1 MSVPASAVAHKVA
14 REKRASIT
22 TDVVAGFVHM
32 ASVTQFPANAKP
44 EGAPLG
50 LLRRLDLDETLA
62 ALLADGVLAEADVKR
77 VRADVRTT
85 RGRAELHPLVLVANL
100 KLADARQADKP
111 LSLEVLTQWLS
122 VRAGLP
128 YLKIDP
134 MKIDVAAVTQVVSHA
149 YANRYR
155 ILPVAVTDMQV
166 VFATSEP
173 FDTRWV
179 ADLGHIL
186 RRDIQR
192 VVANP
197 LDVGRYLT
205 EWWGVQRSIQRAKD
219 AKNDLNDGRAIL
231 NFEQLVELGKT
242 GELGADDRHVVH
254 IVDWLLQYAF
264 EQRASDIHLEP
275 RRESSL
281 IRFRIDGVM
290 HKVFELPTPVMT
302 AVTSRIKILGRMD
315 VAEKRRPQ
323 DGRIKTR
330 SQGGR
335 EVELRLSSMPTAF
348 GEKLVM
354 RIFDPDIVV
363 KEFRQLGFSPDEEK
377 IWREFVDRPHGIVLV
392 TGPTGSGKTT
402 TLYSTLK
409 VLATPDINV
418 CTVEDPIEMVSP
430 EFNQMQVHNA
440 IDLDFAAGVRTL
452 MRQDPDIIMVGE
464 IRDLETAQMAVQA
477 SLTGHLVL
485 STLHTNDAPSALTRL
500 LDLGVPNYLIQST
513 LTGVVAQRLVRT
525 LCPHCKAEAPLDV
538 QAWAAL
544 THRWHLAPPLKNY
557 GPKGCLECRKTGFLG
572 RTGIYEMLRISPAV
586 RALIQSNMDL
596 AKLTE
601 TAFVEGM
608 QPLRASAAAQVARG
622 VTTIPEVIHV
632 LPPTDY

>member
-1 MSVPASAVAHKVA
+1 
-14 REKRASIT
+14 
-22 TDVVAGFVHM
+22 
-32 ASVTQFPANAKP
+32 
-44 EGAPLG
+44 
-50 LLRRLDLDETLA
+50 
-62 ALLADGVLAEADVKR
+62 
-77 VRADVRTT
+77 
-85 RGRAELHPLVLVANL
+85 
-100 KLADARQADKP
+100 
-111 LSLEVLTQWLS
+111 
-122 VRAGLP
+122 
-128 YLKIDP
+128 
-134 MKIDVAAVTQVVSHA
+134 
-149 YANRYR
+149 R
-155 ILPVAVTDMQV
+155 ILPVAVSEMQV

-173 FDTRWV
+173 FDTRWI
-179 ADLGHIL
+179 ADLGHVL
-186 RRDIQR
+186 RRDVQR

-197 LDVGRYLT
+197 LDVGRYLA
-205 EWWGVQRSIQRAKD
+205 EWWGVQRSIQRARD
-219 AKNDLNDGRAIL
+219 AKADPNDGRAIL

-242 GELGADDRHVVH
+242 GEVGADDRHVVH

-275 RRESSL
+275 RRDSSP

-330 SQGGR
+330 SAGGR

-348 GEKLVM
+348 GEKVVM

-377 IWREFVDRPHGIVLV
+377 IWRELVERPHGIVLV

-430 EFNQMQVHNA
+430 EFNQMQVHHA
-440 IDLDFAAGVRTL
+440 IDLDFATGVRTL
-452 MRQDPDIIMVGE
+452 LRQDPDIIMVGE
-464 IRDLETAQMAVQA
+464 IRDLDTAHMAVQA

-513 LTGVVAQRLVRT
+513 LSGVVAQRLVRT
-525 LCPHCKAEAPLDV
+525 LCPHCKTEAALDV

-544 THRWHLAPPLKNY
+544 TYRWHAAPPEKVFA
-557 GPKGCLECRKTGFLG
+557 PKGCLECRKTGFLG
-572 RTGIYEMLRISPAV
+572 RTGIYEMLRITPPI
-586 RALIQSNMDL
+586 RALIHADMDL
-596 AKLTE
+596 AKVMQ
-601 TAFVEGM
+601 AAYADGM
-608 QPLRASAAAQVARG
+608 RPLRASAAAQVARG
-622 VTTIPEVIHV
+622 VTTIAEVVNV
-632 LPPTDY
+632 LPPTEI

>member
-1 MSVPASAVAHKVA
+1 MATQPMRPRSAA
-14 REKRASIT
+14 
-22 TDVVAGFVHM
+22 
-32 ASVTQFPANAKP
+32 
-44 EGAPLG
+44 GAPSAAAAPAVLG
-50 LLRRLDLDETLA
+50 LHHRVDLDEILG
-62 ALLADGVLAEADVKR
+62 ALQADGLVTEADVRR
-77 VRADVRTT
+77 VRADVRTA
-85 RGRAELHPLVLVANL
+85 RGKLELHPIVLVANL
-100 KLADARQADKP
+100 KLADARGGDKP
-111 LSLEVLTQWLS
+111 LTVEGLTQWLAG
-122 VRAGLP
+122 RAKLP

-149 YANRYR
+149 YAQRYR
-155 ILPVAVTDMQV
+155 ILPVAVSEMQV
-166 VFATSEP
+166 VFASSEP
-173 FDTRWV
+173 FDTRWM

-192 VVANP
+192 VVASP
-197 LDVGRYLT
+197 LDVNRYLT

-219 AKNDLNDGRAIL
+219 AKAEAQDGRGIL
-231 NFEQLVELGKT
+231 NFEQLVELGKS
-242 GELGADDRHVVH
+242 GELGVDDRHVVH
-254 IVDWLLQYAF
+254 IVDWMLQYAF

-275 RRESSL
+275 RRDSSP

-348 GEKLVM
+348 GEKMVM

-363 KEFRQLGFSPDEEK
+363 KEFRQLGFSADEDTT
-377 IWREFVDRPHGIVLV
+377 WREMVERPHGIVLV

-409 VLATPDINV
+409 VLATPDLNV

-440 IDLDFAAGVRTL
+440 IELDFAAGVRTL

-538 QAWAAL
+538 RAWAAL
-544 THRWHLAPPLKNY
+544 THRWSLPMPERTF

-572 RTGIYEMLRISPAV
+572 RTGIYEMMRISPPL
-586 RALIQSNMDL
+586 RALIQPNMDL
-596 AKLTE
+596 AKVSE
-601 TAFVEGM
+601 TALAEGM
-608 QPLRASAAAQVARG
+608 RPLRVSAAAHVAHG
-622 VTTIPEVIHV
+622 VTTIREVMNV
-632 LPPTDY
+632 LPPVD

>member
-1 MSVPASAVAHKVA
+1 
-14 REKRASIT
+14 
-22 TDVVAGFVHM
+22 M
-32 ASVTQFPANAKP
+32 ASVPQPPSSTNT
-44 EGAPLG
+44 ELG
-50 LLRRLDLDETLA
+50 LHRRLEFDETLA
-62 ALLADGVLAEADVKR
+62 ALVTDGLLSEADAKR
-77 VRADVRTT
+77 VRIDVRTA
-85 RGRAELHPLVLVANL
+85 RGRLELHPLVLVANL
-100 KLADARQADKP
+100 KFNDLRHPDKP
-111 LSLEVLTQWLS
+111 LSLEVLTQWLAH
-122 VRAGLP
+122 RAQLP
-128 YLKIDP
+128 YVKIDP
-134 MKIDVAAVTQVVSHA
+134 MKIDVAAVTAVMSHG

-155 ILPVAVTDMQV
+155 ILPIAVSPMQV

-173 FDTRWV
+173 FDTRWI
-179 ADLGHIL
+179 ADLAHML
-186 RRDIQR
+186 RKDIQR

-219 AKNDLNDGRAIL
+219 AKGDVNDGRAIL
-231 NFEQLVELGKT
+231 NFEQLVELGKG
-242 GELGADDRHVVH
+242 GEVGADDRHVVH

-275 RRESSL
+275 RRDTSN

-348 GEKLVM
+348 GEKVVM

-363 KEFRQLGFSPDEEK
+363 KEFRQLGFTPEEEK
-377 IWREFVDRPHGIVLV
+377 TWRELVERPHGIVLV

-430 EFNQMQVHNA
+430 EFNQMQVHSA
-440 IDLDFAAGVRTL
+440 IDLDFATGVRTL
-452 MRQDPDIIMVGE
+452 LRQDPDIIMIGE
-464 IRDLETAQMAVQA
+464 IRDLETAHMAVQA

-513 LTGVVAQRLVRT
+513 LSGVVAQRLVRT

-544 THRWHLAPPLKNY
+544 THRWHLAPPEKVY

-572 RTGIYEMLRISPAV
+572 RTGIYEMLRITPPI
-586 RALIQSNMDL
+586 RAMIQPTMDL
-596 AKLTE
+596 ARLME
-601 TAFVEGM
+601 AAYADGM
-608 QPLRASAAAQVARG
+608 RPLRASAASQVARG
-622 VTTIPEVIHV
+622 ITTIPEVVNV
-632 LPPTDY
+632 LPPTEF